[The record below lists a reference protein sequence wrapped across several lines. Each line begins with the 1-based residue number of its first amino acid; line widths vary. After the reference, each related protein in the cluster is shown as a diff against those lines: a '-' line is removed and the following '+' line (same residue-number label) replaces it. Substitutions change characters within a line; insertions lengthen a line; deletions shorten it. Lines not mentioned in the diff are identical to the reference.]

1 MTMPAFIRRWL
12 PMTVLLGGASAL
24 LLLTDQASA
33 WRSIPAVAV
42 LQQVSTPLLDDAIR
56 GMLDGLAEKGFIDGQ
71 TGDDPPLQRR
81 GRSGSGQ
88 RHRPG
93 DRGGRV
99 RHGPHPQAPRRFKR
113 WQLPTR
119 RDEPRVGG

>member
-1 MTMPAFIRRWL
+1 MTMPSFIRRWL

-33 WRSIPAVAV
+33 RRSIPAVAV

-71 TGDDPPLQRR
+71 TVTIRRYNAEGDLA
-81 GRSGSGQ
+81 
-88 RHRPG
+88 
-93 DRGGRV
+93 
-99 RHGPHPQAPRRFKR
+99 QANAIAR
-113 WQLPTR
+113 
-119 RDEPRVGG
+119 